1 MVFHQLGT
9 MAEMRLVKPEVAV
22 GAQEP
27 QEQMRL
33 QTMGAMAE
41 MVRLRLLP
49 ARLLLAEAEAVGVV
63 VLLQAQGEQV
73 AEALEQLQLQ
83 QTAEPIL
90 EVVAV
95 GFTVPATP
103 LGLLAVQVL

>member
-49 ARLLLAEAEAVGVV
+49 ARLLLMPEAVGVV
-63 VLLQAQGEQV
+63 VLLQAQGEQG

-95 GFTVPATP
+95 GFSKPTP
-103 LGLLAVQVL
+103 LGLLAVQEL

>member
-1 MVFHQLGT
+1 
-9 MAEMRLVKPEVAV
+9 
-22 GAQEP
+22 
-27 QEQMRL
+27 
-33 QTMGAMAE
+33 
-41 MVRLRLLP
+41 
-49 ARLLLAEAEAVGVV
+49 
-63 VLLQAQGEQV
+63 V